1 MDSEQPLPAFFFF
14 FLSLVKKKTYGWKP
28 SEI

>member
-1 MDSEQPLPAFFFF
+1 MDSEQPLPAFFF
-14 FLSLVKKKTYGWKP
+14 LSMVKKKKTYGWKP